1 MKKIGYVAVATLL
14 GVGLVGSAQAHVFV
28 GMSVEMPVMPVAPV
42 APVVAVAP
50 YAPVIPVAPFAPV
63 APVPV
68 YAPPVAYYAP
78 PAPVYAPSV
87 AVGYWGGRPGW
98 GYRHYAAGYWR

>member
-1 MKKIGYVAVATLL
+1 MNKIGSVAVATVF
-14 GVGLVGSAQAHVFV
+14 GIGLVSSAQAHVFV
-28 GMSVEMPVMPVAPV
+28 GMGVGMPVVPVYAP
-42 APVVAVAP
+42 PVVAVAP
-50 YAPVIPVAPFAPV
+50 FAPAVPLAPV

-78 PAPVYAPSV
+78 SV
-87 AVGYWGGRPGW
+87 AVGYWGGHPGW

>member
-1 MKKIGYVAVATLL
+1 MKTIGHAAAAAVL
-14 GVGLVGSAQAHVFV
+14 GIGLVGSAQAHVFV
-28 GMSVEMPVMPVAPV
+28 GMSVGMPVVPV

-50 YAPVIPVAPFAPV
+50 VATV

-78 PAPVYAPSV
+78 PPPVYAPSV

-98 GYRHYAAGYWR
+98 GYHRYAAGYWR

>member
-1 MKKIGYVAVATLL
+1 MNKIGYVAVATAF
-14 GVGLVGSAQAHVFV
+14 GIGLVSSAQAHVFV
-28 GMSVEMPVMPVAPV
+28 GMSVGMPVVPI

-50 YAPVIPVAPFAPV
+50 FAPVVPVAPFAPM
-63 APVPV
+63 PV

-78 PAPVYAPSV
+78 PPPVYAPSV
-87 AVGYWGGRPGW
+87 AVGYWGGHPGW

>member
-1 MKKIGYVAVATLL
+1 MKKIGYVAVAMVF
-14 GVGLVGSAQAHVFV
+14 GMGLVGSAQAHVFV
-28 GMSVEMPVMPVAPV
+28 GMNVGMPVVPVAPL

-50 YAPVIPVAPFAPV
+50 YAPVVPVAPFT
-63 APVPV
+63 PVPV

-87 AVGYWGGRPGW
+87 AVGYWGGHPGW
-98 GYRHYAAGYWR
+98 GYRHYAVGYWR